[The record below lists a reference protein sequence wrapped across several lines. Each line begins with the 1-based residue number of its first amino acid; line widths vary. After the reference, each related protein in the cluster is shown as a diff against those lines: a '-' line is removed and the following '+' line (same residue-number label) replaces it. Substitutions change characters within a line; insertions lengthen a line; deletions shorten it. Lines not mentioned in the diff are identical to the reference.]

1 LFHSQDVLQNSV
13 RFTDQLDIAVLDAVV
28 HHFDVV
34 TGAVGSHVS
43 TTWFSIHLRSDLT
56 ENWRDDFPRLARAAW
71 HERRPLKRAFLAAG
85 YAHADKMNSCAL
97 QFSFTPLGVGE
108 QGISAVDDHVAF
120 LEQRRQLSDYGID
133 GGARFHHHHSDTGF
147 FERAH
152 KFLQR
157 AGRLNVFSFAA
168 FSRKVFRDFG
178 GAIEH
183 RDRKTLGFH
192 V

>member
-1 LFHSQDVLQNSV
+1 M
-13 RFTDQLDIAVLDAVV
+13 DIAVLDAVV

-34 TGAVGSHVS
+34 TGAIGSHVS
-43 TTWFSIHLRSDLT
+43 TTWFTIHLRSDLT

-108 QGISAVDDHVAF
+108 QRISAVDDHVAF
-120 LEQRRQLSDYGID
+120 LEQRRQLSDHGID
-133 GGARFHHHHSDTGF
+133 GRARFHHHHAYPRL
-147 FERAH
+147 FECAH

-157 AGRLNVFSFAA
+157 AGRLDVFPVSA
-168 FSRKVFRDFG
+168 FSSEFFRDLG

-183 RDRKTLGFH
+183 GDRKTLGFH